1 MALTPGHQENVGSN
15 VAQLADVALL
25 IDQIFTVA
33 GQISTE
39 VPTSKTRSVG
49 SLKKRVA
56 LSEPRWSRT

>member
-1 MALTPGHQENVGSN
+1 MALTPGHRENFGSN

-39 VPTSKTRSVG
+39 VPTSKTRSGG

-56 LSEPRWSRT
+56 LSAPRWSRT